1 MAEINVGGISEAL
14 NNKSD
19 IDLNNLNGTGAEK
32 FDGEWTY
39 LTNYIRIFEAVTPP
53 VDGAVLTYDLSTYL
67 PSDGA
72 IYECFLNGMCFTGKQ
87 SGDTIGLFLATD
99 LIPEPTT
106 NFVVV
111 CAIKTKTSSD
121 LYNRSSSILAV
132 GTGRTLI
139 LVGSTNNRNGNV
151 TCDLI
156 AYRRLGKTN

>member
-1 MAEINVGGISEAL
+1 MAEINVGEISEAL

-39 LTNYIRIFEAVTPP
+39 LTNSIRIFEKVTPP
-53 VDGAVLTYDLSTYL
+53 VDGSVLTYDLSTYL
-67 PSDGA
+67 PNDGA
-72 IYECFLNGMCFTGKQ
+72 IYECLFNGMCFTGIT

-99 LIPEPTT
+99 LTPSPTT
-106 NFVVV
+106 NYVTV
-111 CAIKTKTSSD
+111 CAIKTKSSSD

-132 GTGRTLI
+132 GAGRALI
-139 LVGSTNNRNGNV
+139 LCGSTNNRNGDV
-151 TCDLI
+151 TCDLV